1 MIKSLL
7 FTVVII
13 TTNATLTTRLPNS
26 VHQKIKELAVPN
38 NVRSYVPASYAKT
51 LLASLPVG
59 AARTFSS
66 TQLEAALGL
75 TMAGPVR
82 PMIQVTGTSALEV
95 QSFMQQP
102 GGVFNEFSGVQ

>member
-1 MIKSLL
+1 M
-7 FTVVII
+7 
-13 TTNATLTTRLPNS
+13 
-26 VHQKIKELAVPN
+26 PN
-38 NVRSYVPASYAKT
+38 NVRSYVPTSYANYTSYLRVINTGTTATPITVAYVDPATGVATTAKT

-102 GGVFNEFSGVQ
+102 GGVFNEFSGVR